1 MLLSVSPSDWAQACV
16 RIRKRAP
23 HPLISTASQMEAR
36 QASDSPGWGLTHSQ
50 ATPELGVPGS
60 RNARP
65 AQTFFFFFFCPFSD
79 HQRSKQGRAGVS
91 APAVILSILSMS
103 EERLHYLW
111 LFPENYQAAAPAS
124 VHFLASS
131 FKFSETPFQ
140 GSHPRSP
147 RGRRGVVYPPATWMR
162 WAWVACTPR
171 SSDERFISSRFGRQ
185 ANPCWRS
192 SLVPNIRRLS
202 QTDHDTALSGDGRS
216 RLEPSTSR
224 PLQARQPS
232 EDAAAAAAA
241 SPRRW

>member
-1 MLLSVSPSDWAQACV
+1 MCPYTKARAPSSNFDSVADGGASGERQPWLGFDALPSDPRAWRPWQQ
-16 RIRKRAP
+16 KRP
-23 HPLISTASQMEAR
+23 
-36 QASDSPGWGLTHSQ
+36 
-50 ATPELGVPGS
+50 
-60 RNARP
+60 ARP
-65 AQTFFFFFFCPFSD
+65 DFFFFFCPFSD